1 MLTTIPPPTGIL
13 SGPAHYLHWGVIQIS
28 MTNFLV
34 IVAMIVVFVLAL
46 IVPFP
51 SGDTKREVSRHGRQ

>member
-1 MLTTIPPPTGIL
+1 MLTTIPLPTGLL
-13 SGPAHYLHWGVIQIS
+13 SGPARYLHWGIIQIS
-28 MTNFLV
+28 VTNFVV

-51 SGDTKREVSRHGRQ
+51 GTERGARRHGRQ